1 MKLLRWLDKY
11 LEETLLVLFLVII
24 ACVSLFQVAARNLP
38 WLSALTWAEE
48 FCRFCWIGSVFLSLP
63 YTIQRGNML
72 RVSALMQLLPPRAG
86 KALELAVDLAV
97 MAAMALLAVCSV
109 GVVGDIFASGETS
122 PAMEWPMWCIYALML
137 SGYVLGF
144 LRCVQRVFL
153 RLNGKGEVA

>member
-11 LEETLLVLFLVII
+11 LEETLLVIFLVVI

-63 YTIQRGNML
+63 YTIQRGSML
-72 RVSALMQLLPPRAG
+72 RVNALMQLLPPRAG
-86 KALELAVDLAV
+86 KGLELAVDLAV
-97 MAAMALLAVCSV
+97 MAAMGLLAVCSV

-122 PAMEWPMWCIYALML
+122 PAMKWPMWCVYALML

-144 LRCVQRVFL
+144 LRGVQRVVR
-153 RLNGKGEVA
+153 RLGWKGGMA

>member
-1 MKLLRWLDKY
+1 MKILRWLDKY

-109 GVVGDIFASGETS
+109 GVVRDIFASGETS
-122 PAMEWPMWCIYALML
+122 PAMEWPMWCVYALML
-137 SGYVLGF
+137 GGYALGF

-153 RLNGKGEVA
+153 RLRGKGEVA

>member
-11 LEETLLVLFLVII
+11 LEEALLVLFLVII

-63 YTIQRGNML
+63 YTIQRGSML
-72 RVSALMQLLPPRAG
+72 RVSALMQLLPPRVG
-86 KALELAVDLAV
+86 EALELAVDLAV

-144 LRCVQRVFL
+144 LRCVQRVAQRL
-153 RLNGKGEVA
+153 RKGGVA

>member
-1 MKLLRWLDKY
+1 MKILRRLDKY
-11 LEETLLVLFLVII
+11 LEEILLVLFLVVI

-63 YTIQRGNML
+63 YTIQRGSML
-72 RVSALMQLLPPRAG
+72 RVSALMQLLPPCAG

-97 MAAMALLAVCSV
+97 MAAMGLLAVCSV
-109 GVVGDIFASGETS
+109 GVVRDIFASVETS

-137 SGYVLGF
+137 VGYVLGF
-144 LRCVQRVFL
+144 LRGVQRLGSRL
-153 RLNGKGEVA
+153 RKKGGAE

>member
-1 MKLLRWLDKY
+1 MKILRWLDKHF
-11 LEETLLVLFLVII
+11 EEMLLVIFLVVI

-63 YTIQRGNML
+63 YTIQRGSML
-72 RVSALMQLLPPRAG
+72 RVNALVQILPPAVG
-86 KALELAVDLAV
+86 KLLDGAADLAV
-97 MAAMALLAVCSV
+97 TMAMGLLAVCSV

-122 PAMEWPMWCIYALML
+122 PAMAWPMWCVYAMML

-144 LRCVQRVFL
+144 LRGVQRVVFRL
-153 RLNGKGEVA
+153 RGKGGAE

>member
-63 YTIQRGNML
+63 YTIQRGSML
-72 RVSALMQLLPPRAG
+72 RVNALMQLLPPRAG
-86 KALELAVDLAV
+86 KVLELAVDLAV
-97 MAAMALLAVCSV
+97 MAAMGLLAVCSV
-109 GVVGDIFASGETS
+109 EVVGDIFASGETS
-122 PAMEWPMWCIYALML
+122 PAMKWPMWCIYALML

-144 LRCVQRVFL
+144 LRGAQRVMQ
-153 RLNGKGEVA
+153 RLGWKGGVA

>member
-11 LEETLLVLFLVII
+11 LEETLLVIFLVVI

-63 YTIQRGNML
+63 YTIQRGSML
-72 RVSALMQLLPPRAG
+72 RVNALMQLLPPRAG
-86 KALELAVDLAV
+86 KGLELAVDLAV
-97 MAAMALLAVCSV
+97 MAAMGLLAVCSV

-122 PAMEWPMWCIYALML
+122 PAMQWPMWCVYALML
-137 SGYVLGF
+137 GGYVLGF
-144 LRCVQRVFL
+144 LRGVQRVAR
-153 RLNGKGEVA
+153 RLGRKGGVV

>member
-11 LEETLLVLFLVII
+11 LEEALLVLFLVVI

-63 YTIQRGNML
+63 YTIQRGSML
-72 RVSALMQLLPPRAG
+72 RVNALMQLLPPRAG
-86 KALELAVDLAV
+86 KVLELAVDLAV
-97 MAAMALLAVCSV
+97 MAAMGLLAVCSV

-122 PAMEWPMWCIYALML
+122 PAMQWPMWCVYALML
-137 SGYVLGF
+137 GGYVLGF
-144 LRCVQRVFL
+144 LRGVQRVAR
-153 RLNGKGEVA
+153 RLGWKGGVA

>member
-11 LEETLLVLFLVII
+11 LEETLLVIFLVVI

-63 YTIQRGNML
+63 YTIQRGSML
-72 RVSALMQLLPPRAG
+72 RVNALMQLLPPRAG
-86 KALELAVDLAV
+86 KGLELAVDLAV
-97 MAAMALLAVCSV
+97 MAAMGLLAVCSV

-122 PAMEWPMWCIYALML
+122 PAMKWPMWCVYALML

-144 LRCVQRVFL
+144 LRGVQRFADRL
-153 RLNGKGEVA
+153 RKKGGAE

>member
-63 YTIQRGNML
+63 YTIQRGSML
-72 RVSALMQLLPPRAG
+72 RVNALMQLLPPRAG
-86 KALELAVDLAV
+86 KGLELAVDLAV
-97 MAAMALLAVCSV
+97 MAAMGLLAVCSV

-122 PAMEWPMWCIYALML
+122 PAMKWPMWC
-137 SGYVLGF
+137 V
-144 LRCVQRVFL
+144 
-153 RLNGKGEVA
+153 

>member
-11 LEETLLVLFLVII
+11 LEETLLVIFLVVI

-63 YTIQRGNML
+63 YTIQRGSML
-72 RVSALMQLLPPRAG
+72 RVNALMQLLPPRAG
-86 KALELAVDLAV
+86 KGLELAVDLAV
-97 MAAMALLAVCSV
+97 MAAMGLLAVCSV

-122 PAMEWPMWCIYALML
+122 PAMKWPMWCVYALML

-144 LRCVQRVFL
+144 LRGVQRVAR
-153 RLNGKGEVA
+153 RLGRKGGVV